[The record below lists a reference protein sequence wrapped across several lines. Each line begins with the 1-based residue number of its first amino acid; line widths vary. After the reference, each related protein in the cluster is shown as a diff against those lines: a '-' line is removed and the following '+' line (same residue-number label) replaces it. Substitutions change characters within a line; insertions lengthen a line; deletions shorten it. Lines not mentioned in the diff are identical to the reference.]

1 MTAHPAPVDRNSAAN
16 PGTADLRAT
25 VSLLAALGKA
35 LHVVGVPAH
44 KLEDALMETGER
56 FGARV
61 EIFAMPTGLVMSV
74 SDDRE
79 SITVVDRIEP
89 GTVHLER
96 LSRLSGI
103 ADAVSAGRLEPAEAR
118 GQIEQVMNTRSGW
131 GPVSAVIAYV
141 LSAAAFSVFF
151 YGGWIEVLIGTVVG
165 LAVGLLSVT
174 MQRFSRRLFE
184 LVAAALAAII
194 ANLAHLVVGEFVEW
208 IPLAAGL
215 IILLPGLAMVDAI
228 EELAHAQMTSGAARM
243 AGVGIALLSMAF
255 GTVLGLSAVP
265 ASLELA
271 LEQTVPPFQLGWSWL
286 IPALVAVAAGST
298 VRFRG
303 RPADFWTALAA
314 STLALVA
321 SRVATVQLGEFAGPF
336 VAALVLGLAAHGFAQ
351 VVRQPAEVFIVPGL
365 ALLVP
370 GSFGVRTMAA
380 LLDENTMLGVD
391 TAFHMFLTAMALV
404 AGLLFS
410 DSLFRNRRVST

>member
-1 MTAHPAPVDRNSAAN
+1 MPSDPRQTETAAAAP
-16 PGTADLRAT
+16 TDLRAT

-44 KLEDALMETGER
+44 KLEDALMQTGER
-56 FGARV
+56 FGAHV
-61 EIFAMPTGLVMSV
+61 EIFAMPTGLIMSV
-74 SDDRE
+74 IDDRE
-79 SITVVDRIEP
+79 SITVIDRIEP
-89 GTVHLER
+89 GSVHLER
-96 LSRLSGI
+96 LTRLTRI
-103 ADAVSAGRLEPAEAR
+103 ADEVSHGGLDPAEAR
-118 GQIEQVMNTRSGW
+118 RQIEQTMSTQPRW
-131 GPVSAVIAYV
+131 GPLAAIVAYV

-151 YGGWIEVLIGTVVG
+151 HGGWIEVMIGTVVG

-184 LVAAALAAII
+184 LVAAALAAVI
-194 ANLAHLVVGEFVEW
+194 ANLAHVVVGEFVEW

-243 AGVGIALLSMAF
+243 AGVGIALLAMAF
-255 GTVLGLSAVP
+255 GAVLGLSAVP
-265 ASLELA
+265 ASLALA
-271 LEQTVPPFQLGWSWL
+271 MEQAEPPVKLGWMWL

-298 VRFRG
+298 VRFRA
-303 RPADFWTALAA
+303 RPVDFWSALAA

-321 SRVATVQLGEFAGPF
+321 SRYATYALGQFAGPF
-336 VAALVLGLAAHGFAQ
+336 IAALLLGLAAFIFS
-351 VVRQPAEVFIVPGL
+351 RLSWQPAELFTVPGL

-404 AGLLFS
+404 GGLLVS
-410 DSLFRNRRVST
+410 DSLFRNRRTLT

>member
-1 MTAHPAPVDRNSAAN
+1 MTAKPFQPDATSAVAGSN
-16 PGTADLRAT
+16 DLRAT

-44 KLEDALMETGER
+44 KLEDAMMETGER
-56 FGARV
+56 FGAHV
-61 EIFAMPTGLVMSV
+61 EIFAMPTGLIMSV
-74 SDDRE
+74 IDDRE
-79 SITVVDRIEP
+79 SITVIDRIEP

-96 LSRLSGI
+96 LARLSRI
-103 ADAVSAGRLEPAEAR
+103 AEQVSNGGLDTAEAR
-118 GQIEQVMNTRSGW
+118 RQIEQTMSTRPRW
-131 GPVSAVIAYV
+131 GKLSAVIAYV

-151 YGGWIEVLIGTVVG
+151 HGGWIEVLTGTCVG

-184 LVAAALAAII
+184 LVAAAVAAVI

-243 AGVGIALLSMAF
+243 AGVGIALLAMAF
-255 GTVLGLSAVP
+255 GAVLGLSAVP
-265 ASLELA
+265 PALELA
-271 LEQTVPPFQLGWSWL
+271 MEQAEPTFQLGWIWL
-286 IPALVAVAAGST
+286 TPALIAVAAGST
-298 VRFRG
+298 VRFRA
-303 RPADFWTALAA
+303 RPVDFWSALGA
-314 STLALVA
+314 SSLALVA
-321 SRVATVQLGEFAGPF
+321 SRYATSLLGEFAGPF
-336 VAALVLGLAAHGFAQ
+336 IAALLLGLSAHVFANAL
-351 VVRQPAEVFIVPGL
+351 RQPAEMFLVPGL

-380 LLDENTMLGVD
+380 LLDENTVLGVD

-410 DSLFRNRRVST
+410 DSLFRNRRALT